1 MDAYIWNWVAW
12 SSERDI
18 ERERGRKCSK
28 IAFIIHQLAF
38 ANIQHVPSGEP
49 FDFQHLCVSLHSC
62 RRMHSTWRARI
73 LAFDVIFMMQVC
85 GSRNIA
91 FPLFGTC
98 TLFLS
103 SCSEQ
108 PKRIIPVAS
117 TILPLSLFCAFHHWI
132 LFHFSSLL
140 LQFFLSLVCWLAQF
154 VGFYTNFVCAWSV
167 VVVCFQNI
175 YLCCFMMICF
185 YQNF

>member
-1 MDAYIWNWVAW
+1 MLQNRFHHSPVGFCEYSACSFRRAIWF
-12 SSERDI
+12 S
-18 ERERGRKCSK
+18 
-28 IAFIIHQLAF
+28 AF
-38 ANIQHVPSGEP
+38 V
-49 FDFQHLCVSLHSC
+49 CVSSLVPADAFHMTGTYSCIWRNIYDASVWIPQHCLPSLRHLHS
-62 RRMHSTWRARI
+62 
-73 LAFDVIFMMQVC
+73 
-85 GSRNIA
+85 
-91 FPLFGTC
+91 FP
-98 TLFLS
+98 S